1 MGTKVVIHVD
11 FQNADSDGRVRLNT
25 RAAIRDIEAL
35 TQPLT
40 EGPQLEL
47 IDGELTASGT
57 ATMSPTEGIWT
68 AVIDWDAVTQHD
80 G

>member
-1 MGTKVVIHVD
+1 VGAKVVIHVD

-25 RAAIRDIEAL
+25 RAAIRDLEAL
-35 TQPLT
+35 QHPLT
-40 EGPQLEL
+40 EGMQIEL
-47 IDGELTASGT
+47 IDGELSSAGT

-68 AVIDWDAVTQHD
+68 AVIDWDAVTERD